1 MNPTATRSDW
11 ETESLSEKRE
21 RVEVRRRY
29 SLFDWERIQMGFL
42 PMEMEDK
49 WFIYAENYS
58 VRFHRSW
65 TGICIYTAEF
75 EPCETGVNLVEAWVC
90 RDPELYSETDLDEDR
105 ENLYKLIDVLIEK
118 RSQAYLLD
126 FAGPVKEEVFSTP
139 KHQFEKIKY
148 EKLNARQQESYNF
161 QKASAILADYGFT
174 TIRLSDDWQGADFI
188 AQHKDG
194 NTFLKV
200 QLKGRLSFYTKYK
213 GRDLYIC
220 FPCDGSWFVYPHD
233 ELLEEVLKVTTI
245 SKTESWVEGGGYSF
259 PKISKDLLPLLQ
271 PYKIG

>member
-1 MNPTATRSDW
+1 
-11 ETESLSEKRE
+11 
-21 RVEVRRRY
+21 
-29 SLFDWERIQMGFL
+29 MGFL

-126 FAGPVKEEVFSTP
+126 FAGPVKEEVNVATTR
-139 KHQFEKIKY
+139 
-148 EKLNARQQESYNF
+148 ARAKKREVRT
-161 QKASAILADYGFT
+161 ASA
-174 TIRLSDDWQGADFI
+174 
-188 AQHKDG
+188 
-194 NTFLKV
+194 
-200 QLKGRLSFYTKYK
+200 
-213 GRDLYIC
+213 
-220 FPCDGSWFVYPHD
+220 
-233 ELLEEVLKVTTI
+233 
-245 SKTESWVEGGGYSF
+245 
-259 PKISKDLLPLLQ
+259 
-271 PYKIG
+271 